1 MVKEPPYSAN
11 TDTPLPVRTTLTEA
25 MDINRPNLRV
35 AFGNCVAHL
44 NGSDVEPLILEVEI
58 AADP

>member
-1 MVKEPPYSAN
+1 
-11 TDTPLPVRTTLTEA
+11 
-25 MDINRPNLRV
+25 MDINRPSLRV
-35 AFGNCVAHL
+35 AFGNKEELSKRALATREDLSRVIERAMPLAHL